1 MARGPEDVMRQYP
14 SAETSIINHNDNH
27 NQHPKNLCLDAPLRP
42 TSVVFHYYFLCWDV
56 HLWISMCTFRPL
68 PPRTPSPTSILYLKK
83 HGNFL
88 SHGCNFERLQRPARI
103 SQRTMVT
110 YLHAGSTFLSFSLSL
125 FSQKVSAAKPPWT
138 KLTD

>member
-27 NQHPKNLCLDAPLRP
+27 NQHPKIFVWMPPSAQPQLSFI
-42 TSVVFHYYFLCWDV
+42 TIFLCWDV

-110 YLHAGSTFLSFSLSL
+110 YLHVGSTFLSF
-125 FSQKVSAAKPPWT
+125 FIVVIVSEGISC
-138 KLTD
+138 

>member
-1 MARGPEDVMRQYP
+1 MSGDNTRVQRHRLLIIMITIINTLKIFVWMPP
-14 SAETSIINHNDNH
+14 SAQPQLSFITI
-27 NQHPKNLCLDAPLRP
+27 
-42 TSVVFHYYFLCWDV
+42 FLCWDV

-110 YLHAGSTFLSFSLSL
+110 YLHVGSTFLSF
-125 FSQKVSAAKPPWT
+125 FIVVIVSEGICC
-138 KLTD
+138 